1 MPHYSENA
9 PVDMILSIIQKTT
22 DALLR
27 PPEVNTAPL
36 EILYAD
42 NHCLAVAKPAKLLTA
57 GDRTG
62 DDTLL
67 ARSKAY
73 VKQTYGK
80 PGNVYLGIVQRLDR
94 PTSGVVLF
102 ARTSKAAARLT
113 KQFRDRTIE
122 KTYLAIVEG
131 NSGPGDAELVDW
143 LKKDEARN
151 VVSVTEPGA
160 TGGKQSRLRYRVLKR
175 SGGRTLLEVRPLTGR
190 SHQIRVQLSS
200 RKMPIVGDR
209 KYGARVGLGGKI
221 ALHAASLTFEHPTRR
236 EMLTVTAELPDYFDD
251 LLDPGGASSRN

>member
-1 MPHYSENA
+1 MPYYSDNA
-9 PVDMILSIIQKTT
+9 TVDMIFSIIQNST
-22 DALLR
+22 DAFAR

-67 ARSKAY
+67 ARSKEY

-131 NSGPGDAELVDW
+131 NPGPGDTELVDW
-143 LKKDEARN
+143 LIKDEARN
-151 VVSVTEPGA
+151 VVSVAEPGTA
-160 TGGKQSRLRYRVLKR
+160 GAKESRLRYRVLKR
-175 SGGRTLLEVRPLTGR
+175 NGERRLLEVRPLTGR

-200 RKMPIVGDR
+200 RNMPIVGDR
-209 KYGARVGLGGKI
+209 KYGSRVGLGGKI
-221 ALHAASLTFEHPTRR
+221 ALHAASLTFKHPTRR
-236 EMLTVTAELPDYFDD
+236 EMMTLTAALPEYFDA
-251 LLDPGGASSRN
+251 LLDSDGV

>member
-1 MPHYSENA
+1 MPHYSDKA
-9 PVDMILSIIQKTT
+9 PVDMILSIIQNST
-22 DALLR
+22 DALVC
-27 PPEVNTAPL
+27 PPEVNMAPL
-36 EILYAD
+36 EILYSD

-67 ARSKAY
+67 ERSKEY
-73 VKQTYGK
+73 VKQKYAK

-151 VVSVTEPGA
+151 IVSVAEPGTA
-160 TGGKQSRLRYRVLKR
+160 GAKESRLRYRVLKC
-175 SGGRTLLEVRPLTGR
+175 SGGRRLLEVRPLTGR

-236 EMLTVTAELPDYFDD
+236 EMMTITAELPDYFNE
-251 LLDPGGASSRN
+251 LLDAGGA